1 MGALSKIGLIILIIA
16 IVVSYLVYYYVLFP
30 RMILRKLKW
39 EFQKD
44 IKKPTINS
52 EVNND
57 YSHLLTSL
65 KGMKVNTQ
73 LKPDDLGIIQMVDE
87 NQFSMINVNLEIAN
101 ISKGMNMSLI
111 HDSTSLYNF
120 LSKSFSEKRDA
131 EYLHRSKD
139 LIIIKKVPDSGF
151 YLYLK
156 YLPPFA
162 RK

>member
-1 MGALSKIGLIILIIA
+1 MGVLLKIVLIFLIVTL
-16 IVVSYLVYYYVLFP
+16 VVIYLVYYYILFP
-30 RMILRKLKW
+30 RMILRKFTREL
-39 EFQKD
+39 QKD
-44 IKKPTINS
+44 IKKPEINITA
-52 EVNND
+52 NND
-57 YSHLLTSL
+57 YSHLLTFL

-73 LKPDDLGIIQMVDE
+73 LKPDDLGIIQMVDV

-151 YLYLK
+151 YIYLK
-156 YLPPFA
+156 YLAPFA

>member
-1 MGALSKIGLIILIIA
+1 MGVLLKIVLIFLIVTL
-16 IVVSYLVYYYVLFP
+16 VVIYLVYYYILFP
-30 RMILRKLKW
+30 RMILRKFTREL
-39 EFQKD
+39 QKD
-44 IKKPTINS
+44 IKKPEINITA
-52 EVNND
+52 NND
-57 YSHLLTSL
+57 YSHLLTFL
-65 KGMKVNTQ
+65 KGMKENTQ
-73 LKPDDLGIIQMVDE
+73 LKPDDLGIIQMVDV

-151 YLYLK
+151 YIYLK